1 MLEGCTRRLVGGD
14 LSSPDERNAA
24 AVDYLRLF
32 ALVCFGW
39 VWLRMT
45 LAAPRRDDGTDHGRR
60 IVATARFFAERV
72 LPQARGLAAQIGA
85 GAGAIM
91 APDADWF

>member
-1 MLEGCTRRLVGGD
+1 M
-14 LSSPDERNAA
+14 
-24 AVDYLRLF
+24 
-32 ALVCFGW
+32 
-39 VWLRMT
+39 
-45 LAAPRRDDGTDHGRR
+45 
-60 IVATARFFAERV
+60 ATARFFAERV